1 MKAKPFLP
9 VAALCAAA
17 IALVLAEAPAAK
29 ASVLP
34 PGPPA
39 FSARVVDLMDGDSFK
54 VVCEAGTVEVRL
66 FDVNCPEF
74 DERDGERAKSITRQ
88 TTLGRRVWV
97 FPSGKRP
104 KDAYGRL
111 RPTAG
116 PRLDAQGV
124 AVGRPAPDGCRTTI
138 RRSGQAVG
146 GARREA
152 RSPGP
157 LKAAG
162 PGRRTVRQEGE
173 IRSRER
179 PPRLHHQDRL
189 EVSPGRMSTPAARCD
204 SDPPERGQSPRLGT
218 VQPLPAA
225 AVSAGVPQVSATEH
239 QRPAFPA

>member
-111 RPTAG
+111 LVRVWTPKGWLSDVLLRMGAAQRYVDPDKPSAG
-116 PRLDAQGV
+116 LVGKPGAQAPSKPRDPGAEPS
-124 AVGRPAPDGCRTTI
+124 GRKAK
-138 RRSGQAVG
+138 SGA
-146 GARREA
+146 E
-152 RSPGP
+152 
-157 LKAAG
+157 
-162 PGRRTVRQEGE
+162 
-173 IRSRER
+173 
-179 PPRLHHQDRL
+179 
-189 EVSPGRMSTPAARCD
+189 
-204 SDPPERGQSPRLGT
+204 SDPLVYITKTGSKYHRAECPHLRHGAIPIHLSEAKARDLEPCSHC
-218 VQPLPAA
+218 QP
-225 AVSAGVPQVSATEH
+225 PQ
-239 QRPAFPA
+239 

>member
-29 ASVLP
+29 ASMPP

-54 VVCEAGTVEVRL
+54 VICEAGTVEVRL

-74 DERDGERAKSITRQ
+74 DKPDGERAKSITRQ

-111 RPTAG
+111 LARVWTPKGWLSDVLLRMGA
-116 PRLDAQGV
+116 AQRYV
-124 AVGRPAPDGCRTTI
+124 DPDK
-138 RRSGQAVG
+138 
-146 GARREA
+146 
-152 RSPGP
+152 P
-157 LKAAG
+157 
-162 PGRRTVRQEGE
+162 
-173 IRSRER
+173 
-179 PPRLHHQDRL
+179 
-189 EVSPGRMSTPAARCD
+189 
-204 SDPPERGQSPRLGT
+204 
-218 VQPLPAA
+218 
-225 AVSAGVPQVSATEH
+225 SAGLVGKPSAQAPSKPRDRGAEPSVRKAKSGAESNPLVYITKTGSKYHRAECPHLRQSAIPIRLSEAKARGLEPCSHCQPPQ
-239 QRPAFPA
+239 